1 MNSTQYYSQSN
12 NNSSYLQKSEKVAK
26 FDVID
31 LANKNNFQRAIIP
44 IKKGIKLDAQAN
56 MTSYNFYG
64 KNESVINATKAYQV
78 PD

>member
-12 NNSSYLQKSEKVAK
+12 NNSSYFQKSEKVAK

-31 LANKNNFQRAIIP
+31 LSNKNNFQHSIIP
-44 IKKGIKLDAQAN
+44 TKKGIKSEAQTN

-64 KNESVINATKAYQV
+64 KNESVINATKAY
-78 PD
+78 